1 MSKLESRSSL
11 EVIKD
16 EATRDSVTEVEEVAE
31 ILDYSFTKEENR
43 SVVRKFDLH
52 ILPLVWGTSLI
63 CGICPAFKLIVGIS
77 LLSLQLPRP

>member
-11 EVIKD
+11 QVIKD
-16 EATRDSVTEVEEVAE
+16 EAARDSVTKVEEVAE
-31 ILDYSFTKEENR
+31 ILDYSFAKEENR

-63 CGICPAFKLIVGIS
+63 RRICPAFKLIVGIS
-77 LLSLQLPRP
+77 LLSLQFPRP